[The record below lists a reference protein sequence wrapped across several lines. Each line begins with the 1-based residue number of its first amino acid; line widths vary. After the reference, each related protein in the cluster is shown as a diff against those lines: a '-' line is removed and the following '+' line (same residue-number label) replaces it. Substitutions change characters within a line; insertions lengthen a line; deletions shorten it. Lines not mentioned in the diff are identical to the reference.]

1 MQGILVLLDNLASLP
16 GGSELVRRVM
26 MRARQ
31 EGLGLDP
38 RVSFN
43 CVPFAICGSDPKSA
57 QMADPRGYTCPVY
70 FDRYG
75 LHE

>member
-16 GGSELVRRVM
+16 GGSELVRRVV

-38 RVSFN
+38 RVSFK
-43 CVPFAICGSDPKSA
+43 CAPFSICGSDP
-57 QMADPRGYTCPVY
+57 
-70 FDRYG
+70 
-75 LHE
+75 